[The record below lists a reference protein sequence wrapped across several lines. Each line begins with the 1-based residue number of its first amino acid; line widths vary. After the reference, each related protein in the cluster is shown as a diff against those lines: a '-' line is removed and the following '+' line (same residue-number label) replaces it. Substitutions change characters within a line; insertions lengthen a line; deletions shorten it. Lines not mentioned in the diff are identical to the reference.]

1 MSTKAVK
8 KTRKV
13 HRPMPEDPRKLAQ
26 AMFKTA
32 DRKIEEGRAAQKPAA
47 QGRQVRSSSL
57 PA

>member
-26 AMFKTA
+26 AMFNVA

-47 QGRQVRSSSL
+47 QGR
-57 PA
+57 